1 MWSRAH
7 HWITGWMIGLLYLI
21 GIVYCGGGSSTT
33 SSGAPKEGRI
43 YLKNE
48 TDFILTVSYLNTERG
63 TLQTVVQPGQQEEI
77 SQGVLLGDTKVKVHV
92 ISNKEPRGEPYK
104 PEVDIE
110 VTVDGNV
117 IIQINQ
123 VGLYGNPAAWQYQIL
138 TE

>member
-7 HWITGWMIGLLYLI
+7 HWIVRWMVGLLWLI
-21 GIVYCGGGSSTT
+21 GAVHCGGGDSTT
-33 SSGAPKEGRI
+33 SSGAPKDGRI

-48 TDFILTVSYLNTERG
+48 TDFILTVSYLNAEQG
-63 TLQTVVQPGQQEEI
+63 TLETVVQPGQQEDV
-77 SQGVLLGDTKVKVHV
+77 SQGVLPGDTKVKVHV
-92 ISNKEPRGEPYK
+92 ISDREPRGEPYK

-123 VGLYGNPAAWQYQIL
+123 VGLYGNPAAWQYQIFK
-138 TE
+138 E